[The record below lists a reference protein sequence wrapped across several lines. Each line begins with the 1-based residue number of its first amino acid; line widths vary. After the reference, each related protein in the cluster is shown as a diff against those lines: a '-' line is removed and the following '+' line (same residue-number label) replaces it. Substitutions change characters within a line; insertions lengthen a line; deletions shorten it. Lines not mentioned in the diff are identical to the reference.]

1 MSTGLLRILLADD
14 DLEDLELIEDSI
26 KLIEPSAIL
35 HKEYNGK
42 AVLDYLARISDKEL
56 PCLIVLDYN
65 MPELKGSEV
74 LAELCVQPRF
84 TEIPKVILS
93 TSSSWIYIKECMD
106 NGATEYMVK
115 PTNWNDMENLS
126 KKLLSYCS

>member
-1 MSTGLLRILLADD
+1 MNATMLRILLADD

-26 KLIEPSAIL
+26 KIIQPEVIL
-35 HKEYNGK
+35 HKEHNGR
-42 AVLDYLARISDKEL
+42 AVLEYLAGITDPEL

-74 LAELCVQPRF
+74 LAELCLQPRF
-84 TEIPKVILS
+84 SEIPKVILS

-106 NGATEYMVK
+106 NGATEYLVK
-115 PTNWNDMENLS
+115 PTNWNDMEDLS
-126 KKLLSYCS
+126 KKLLSYCA